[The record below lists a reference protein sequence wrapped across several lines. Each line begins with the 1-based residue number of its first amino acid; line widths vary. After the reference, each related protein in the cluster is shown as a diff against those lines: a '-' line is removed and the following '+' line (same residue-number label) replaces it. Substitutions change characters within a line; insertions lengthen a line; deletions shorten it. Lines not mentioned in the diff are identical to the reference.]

1 MRFRSAIQHEP
12 RSCAMLVLV
21 AMLAVGCVSQGK
33 YDAALAG
40 AARERSEHAA
50 ESARVQQR
58 LAATRA
64 ELEHWKQQLAETEA
78 RCKQT
83 EDQGA
88 ACAASLDEATA
99 MNAGLRGELE
109 RLGKDVNQ
117 LLTARGTL
125 ASALEQA
132 RARLEELR
140 RAEAA
145 SKERAALFREVALKL
160 KRMIDAGELQVL
172 LRSGRMV
179 LVLPNDVLFDSG
191 KAEVK
196 PRGKQSLAA
205 VATVLVS
212 LEGRK
217 FQVAGHTDDQ
227 PIRFSGFASNWE
239 LSTERG
245 LRVVEFLL
253 KSGMKPE
260 TLSAAGYGEFDPV
273 VPNDSADNRTKNRRI
288 EITLVPR
295 IDELVSV
302 PDVP

>member
-1 MRFRSAIQHEP
+1 MRFRSAIQHQP
-12 RSCAMLVLV
+12 PSCATFVFV

-40 AARERSEHAA
+40 AARQRSEHAA

-58 LAATRA
+58 LAATQA
-64 ELEHWKQQLAETEA
+64 ELERWKQQLAETEA

-117 LLTARGTL
+117 LLAARGTL
-125 ASALEQA
+125 AGALEQA

-196 PRGKQSLAA
+196 ARGKQSLAA
-205 VATVLVS
+205 VATVLAS

-253 KSGMKPE
+253 KSGMKAE

-288 EITLVPR
+288 EITLEPR
-295 IDELVSV
+295 IDELVAV
-302 PDVP
+302 PEVP